1 MVNQRFIKIL
11 NKRIKK
17 ELKKVINGDPVITI
31 VGSPEDQYRGFLS
44 ALEAHLLGKVQEYDA
59 HEYVHARIPINN
71 QYFSYMDIT
80 VPVVNIK
87 KNSVQGVA
95 TFFTEVP
102 NPINETYILRSV
114 GLSNK
119 LVPHNLVVNQHIE
132 PKKIIKEGMIKS
144 NAVNS
149 INNDRKL
156 LKNLKGNKACAISCL
171 ISSYSATINLTK
183 YPPGMFTIVPYYN
196 HSILIAKDAGRS
208 LEATTN
214 EPRYLLKN
222 RYKALLGVAEYIA
235 KKPQVG
241 KKVGKFYLDI
251 SMQINIPPI
260 LEQIK
265 NNAK

>member
-11 NKRIKK
+11 NKSIKK
-17 ELKKVINGDPVITI
+17 QLKKVINGEPAINV
-31 VGSPEDQYRGFLS
+31 VGSHVDQYEGFL
-44 ALEAHLLGKVQEYDA
+44 ATLEAHFLRKAQEYDP
-59 HEYVHARIPINN
+59 HEFVHARVPIKN

-95 TFFTEVP
+95 TFFTEIP
-102 NPINETYILRSV
+102 YPINETYILRRV

-119 LVPHNLVVNQHIE
+119 LVPHNLVFKYHTD
-132 PKKIIKEGMIKS
+132 PRKIIKEGLINSEAIKD
-144 NAVNS
+144 

-156 LKNLKGNKACAISCL
+156 IKKLKGNDSCL
-171 ISSYSATINLTK
+171 ISCLGSDYSATINLAK

-196 HSILIAKDAGRS
+196 HSFLIAKDAGIS

-214 EPRYLLKN
+214 EPRYHIRD
-222 RYKALLGVAEYIA
+222 RYQALFGVAHCIA
-235 KKPQVG
+235 RKPQVG
-241 KKVGKFYLDI
+241 ETVGKFYLDI
-251 SMQINIPPI
+251 SMRINLPPI

-265 NNAK
+265 NNAR